1 MSWTL
6 CIYLFCI
13 CKIKLTK
20 FDGISCVLTILC
32 DCSCFPVELRT
43 MKVNGWWEFRERDR
57 EELKRFE
64 DTGIVTGTEKRT
76 EKEIMGKTICTR
88 DGKGK

>member
-1 MSWTL
+1 M
-6 CIYLFCI
+6 
-13 CKIKLTK
+13 
-20 FDGISCVLTILC
+20 DGGNL
-32 DCSCFPVELRT
+32 
-43 MKVNGWWEFRERDR
+43 ERDR